1 MPSLVSIII
10 PTYNRVHLL
19 GETLDSVISQTYQ
32 HWECLVIDDGSTD
45 HTTELMEF
53 YQEKDARI
61 TYYQRPL
68 DRPKG
73 ANACRNYGFELS
85 EGEYIN
91 WFDDDDLMKPEK
103 LEVQLNSLALEDAG
117 FCVCKTY
124 SFEGIRTNILG
135 LRFKHQS
142 SPNAL
147 LDYLKMKIGWM
158 TPSVLWKRKTLENF
172 DELFDEDLKAAQEW
186 EFHCRALALGTSY
199 LALDQELDLVRRHE
213 KSMTYHKNESKR
225 QWYYFL
231 ARLKVYN
238 NRSLDLDIASK
249 NFLENYLR
257 NSFKKM
263 IVTRSPFMMKAY
275 RIFILPSKRMGP
287 GVKFNALL
295 AIISF
300 RLLSKGNLFLQKIK
314 YEPLIHSR

>member
-1 MPSLVSIII
+1 MQALVSIII

-19 GETLDSVISQTYQ
+19 GETLDSVLSQTYQ
-32 HWECLVIDDGSTD
+32 QWECLVIDDGSTD
-45 HTTELMEF
+45 HTAELMEF

-61 TYYQRPL
+61 TYYKRPL

-85 EGEYIN
+85 KGEYIN

-103 LEVQLNSLALEDAG
+103 LEVQLYSLASEDAG
-117 FCVCKTY
+117 FCVCKTC
-124 SFEGIRTNILG
+124 SFEGNRGNILG
-135 LRFKHQS
+135 LRFREQT
-142 SPNAL
+142 SPSPL
-147 LDYLKMKIGWM
+147 VDYLKMKIGWM
-158 TPSVLWKRKTLENF
+158 TPSVLWKRSLLESF
-172 DELFDEDLKAAQEW
+172 EYLFDEDLKAAQEW
-186 EFHCRALALGTSY
+186 EFHCRALALGTRY
-199 LALDQELDLVRRHE
+199 LALNEVLDLVRRHE

-225 QWYYFL
+225 QWYYFQ

-238 NRSLDLDIASK
+238 NRSLDLNNASK

-275 RIFILPSKRMGP
+275 RSYILPSKRMGP

-300 RLLSKGNLFLQKIK
+300 RFLNKGNLFLQKIK
-314 YEPLIHSR
+314 YQPLINSR